1 MVATKLVMQGTRLFW
16 ATAAIGVVFGLLAVG
31 AVQPVALIGVVGIGV
46 WLLATA
52 WVAVHSFHQTTT
64 HLDIEY
70 TLDPATTH
78 VDTPTT
84 ATLRVHR
91 PARTAL
97 GTVQVEP
104 TFPAGVTRTTDS
116 TAITLEPGQTDA
128 TLTIS
133 LHAAVTGEFSLPAP
147 TVTLADSLGL
157 YTEHL
162 PAGPQPQLTVLPQ
175 TPTVHVGKGGQSYGN
190 AFGDHATDRPGPG
203 IATRDLR
210 QYVPGEAA
218 MNIDWKSTARL
229 GEPYVRETEGET
241 DRHTALVVDHRAHT
255 GDSTTAETPLEY
267 IREAA
272 LGMTASAAKHT
283 DPLSLWTVGDDGLTE
298 TIAAGNSPATYTRVR
313 STLLRLTSTT
323 APTVHR
329 SAPGHRVQTV
339 VDRWA
344 ADRPAKVTLQPY
356 ATASA
361 TAVDAVRDDAFVDA
375 VHRARTQLGAGVWLV
390 LVTTDA
396 DPARLRESVQIATQN
411 GGAVLVLIVPTV
423 FFQQPD
429 LETIDDTYDA
439 YAAFEDL
446 RCNLDSHPR
455 VTALEVAPGDRL
467 RTLLADNRS
476 DDRRSEVRS

>member
-1 MVATKLVMQGTRLFW
+1 MMQGTRLFW
-16 ATAAIGVVFGLLAVG
+16 ATTAIGVVFGLLAVG
-31 AVQPVALIGVVGIGV
+31 ATQPVALIGVVGIGA

-52 WVAVHSFHQTTT
+52 WVAVHSFHETTT
-64 HLDIEY
+64 QLDIEY

-91 PARTAL
+91 PAQTAV
-97 GTVQVEP
+97 GTVQIEP
-104 TFPAGVTRTTDS
+104 TLPAGVTRTTDA
-116 TAITLEPGQTDA
+116 TTITLDPGQTDA
-128 TLTIS
+128 TLTIP
-133 LHAAVTGEFSLPAP
+133 LYAAVAGEFSLPAP
-147 TVTLADSLGL
+147 MVTLVDSFGL
-157 YTEHL
+157 YTEYL

-190 AFGDHATDRPGPG
+190 AFGDHATDQPGPG
-203 IATRDLR
+203 ITTRDLR

-241 DRHTALVVDHRAHT
+241 DRHTALLVDHRAHT
-255 GDSTTAETPLEY
+255 DASTTAETPLEY

-272 LGMTASAAKHT
+272 LGMTASAAEHA

-298 TIAAGNSPATYTRVR
+298 TIAAGSTPTTYTRVR
-313 STLLRLTSTT
+313 STLLGLTPTTTSTT
-323 APTVHR
+323 HR

-339 VDRWA
+339 VDRVA
-344 ADRPAKVTLQPY
+344 ADTPTKATLQPY

-375 VHRARTQLGAGVWLV
+375 VHRARTRFGAGVWLV

-396 DPARLRESVQIATQN
+396 DPVRLRESVQIATQD
-411 GGAVLVLIVPTV
+411 GGSILVLIVPTV
-423 FFQQPD
+423 FFQQPE

-439 YAAFEDL
+439 YTAFEDL
-446 RCNLDSHPR
+446 RRDLDSHPR
-455 VTALEVAPGDRL
+455 VTALEVAPGDQL

-476 DDRRSEVRS
+476 DGRRSEGRS